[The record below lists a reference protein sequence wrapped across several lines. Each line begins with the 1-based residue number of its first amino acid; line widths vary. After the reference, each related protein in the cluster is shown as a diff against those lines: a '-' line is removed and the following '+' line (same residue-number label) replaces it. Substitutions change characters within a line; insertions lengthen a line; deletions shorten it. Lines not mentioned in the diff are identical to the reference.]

1 MKPWARAAVQGAA
14 CGLVFGMVL
23 LIGGWLWQAEV
34 VATRAKSSAVPDV
47 VRARCFEA
55 VDAAGRV
62 RAVLDA
68 IIDIPKLV
76 LFDAAGKERAGLA
89 LLLDGRPE
97 LVFQDAAE
105 AQKVRASLHLG
116 TDGMPWLVLR
126 DPAGKLRAWLL
137 LSEDGS
143 PSLGLADKH
152 GNLRAVVG
160 STKLET
166 FKTADVTIRSESSFV
181 LFDKDGKVI
190 WKAP

>member
-47 VRARCFEA
+47 VRARRFEA

-89 LLLDGRPE
+89 LSLDGRPE
-97 LVFQDAAE
+97 LVLQDAAGR
-105 AQKVRASLHLG
+105 VRASLHLG

-152 GNLRAVVG
+152 GNLRAVV
-160 STKLET
+160 LESGV
-166 FKTADVTIRSESSFV
+166 KT
-181 LFDKDGKVI
+181 
-190 WKAP
+190 